1 MKTDEIEKTEKTAS
15 GDYLR
20 MLTCYVIWGF
30 QPLYFHLKPDIDG
43 LFLLMSRILWGCVL
57 VTVVVLLRGR
67 GREIFIPLTAKTCPC
82 AAAAPAQRA
91 RAGARAQQRAMR

>member
-43 LFLLMSRILWGCVL
+43 LFLLMSRILWG
-57 VTVVVLLRGR
+57 
-67 GREIFIPLTAKTCPC
+67 
-82 AAAAPAQRA
+82 
-91 RAGARAQQRAMR
+91 

>member
-43 LFLLMSRILWGCVL
+43 LFLLMSRIFWGCVL
-57 VTVVVLLRGR
+57 VTTVVSVSYTHLDVYKRQVNYSVIIVDCL
-67 GREIFIPLTAKTCPC
+67 I
-82 AAAAPAQRA
+82 
-91 RAGARAQQRAMR
+91 

>member
-43 LFLLMSRILWGCVL
+43 LFFVD
-57 VTVVVLLRGR
+57 
-67 GREIFIPLTAKTCPC
+67 EPHPLGL
-82 AAAAPAQRA
+82 
-91 RAGARAQQRAMR
+91 RAGNGSRMCWADAAEKF

>member
-43 LFLLMSRILWGCVL
+43 LFLLMSRIFWAVCW
-57 VTVVVLLRGR
+57 
-67 GREIFIPLTAKTCPC
+67 
-82 AAAAPAQRA
+82 
-91 RAGARAQQRAMR
+91 